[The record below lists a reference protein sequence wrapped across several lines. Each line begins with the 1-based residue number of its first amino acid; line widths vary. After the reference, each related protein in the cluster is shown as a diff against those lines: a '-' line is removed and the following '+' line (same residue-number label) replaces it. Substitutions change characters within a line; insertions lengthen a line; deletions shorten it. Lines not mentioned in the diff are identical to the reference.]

1 MYVRDLVAVVP
12 VVVLELMEGLL
23 AVGER
28 FRIEV
33 CHRGNG
39 RLRVVAVAG

>member
-1 MYVRDLVAVVP
+1 MI
-12 VVVLELMEGLL
+12 VLEMVEGLL